1 MFSIIMNF
9 VSLVA
14 FAVVVLMAYNLMD
27 IEDEGGKKKTVTYV
41 IMGILSVFVA
51 CSLMKTTIQEVIPD
65 NHYIN
70 PNENKQEQAEME
82 EVIPNSEPVT
92 ESNKDESDEWLNTD
106 LPDGMYYLG
115 VQIVEETPMT
125 NGSYLYSFDVVD
137 DPNWL
142 NNIYMYESETQLNK
156 DIPYMLTMDS
166 LGDNDK
172 LNDQI
177 VVVWACVE

>member
-1 MFSIIMNF
+1 MFNIIMNF

-51 CSLMKTTIQEVIPD
+51 CSLMKTSIQEVIPD
-65 NHYIN
+65 SHYID
-70 PNENKQEQAEME
+70 PNESKEM
-82 EVIPNSEPVT
+82 EVIPNSEPEPET
-92 ESNKDESDEWLNTD
+92 ESDKAESDEWLNTD
-106 LPDGMYYLG
+106 LPDSMYYLG
-115 VQIVEETPMT
+115 VQIIDETPVE
-125 NGSYLYSFDVVD
+125 NGYLYSFDVVD
-137 DPNWL
+137 DPNWP
-142 NNIYMYESETQLNK
+142 NNIYMYESETKLNS
-156 DIPYMLTMDS
+156 DVPYMLTMDS

>member
-1 MFSIIMNF
+1 MFNIIMNF

-14 FAVVVLMAYNLMD
+14 FAIVVLIAYNLMD

-41 IMGILSVFVA
+41 IMGILNIFIA
-51 CSLMKTTIQEVIPD
+51 CSLMKTSIQELIPE
-65 NHYIN
+65 NHYID
-70 PNENKQEQAEME
+70 PNVNKETE
-82 EVIPNSEPVT
+82 EIISNSESET
-92 ESNKDESDEWLNTD
+92 EFDKVESDEWLNTD

-115 VQIVEETPMT
+115 VQIVDETPMT

-137 DPNWL
+137 DPNWP

>member
-1 MFSIIMNF
+1 MFNIIMNF
-9 VSLVA
+9 ISLVA
-14 FAVVVLMAYNLMD
+14 FAVVVLMSYHLMD

-41 IMGILSVFVA
+41 VMGILCVFVA

-65 NHYIN
+65 SHYID
-70 PNENKQEQAEME
+70 PNENKEVE
-82 EVIPNSEPVT
+82 EVIPNSEPEEDET
-92 ESNKDESDEWLNTD
+92 ESDEWLNTN

-115 VQIVEETPMT
+115 VQIVDVTPMN
-125 NGSYLYSFDVVD
+125 NGTYLYSFDVVD
-137 DPNWL
+137 DPNWP
-142 NNIYMYESETQLNK
+142 NNIYLYESEKKL
-156 DIPYMLTMDS
+156 DPYVPYMLTMDS

>member
-1 MFSIIMNF
+1 MFNIIMNF
-9 VSLVA
+9 ISLVA

-41 IMGILSVFVA
+41 IMAILCVFVA
-51 CSLMKTTIQEVIPD
+51 CSLMKTTIQEVIPGS
-65 NHYIN
+65 HYID

-82 EVIPNSEPVT
+82 EVIPNSEP
-92 ESNKDESDEWLNTD
+92 ESDKAESDEWLNTD

-115 VQIVEETPMT
+115 VQIVDVIPMN
-125 NGSYLYSFDVVD
+125 NGTYLYSFDVVD
-137 DPNWL
+137 DPNWP
-142 NNIYMYESETQLNK
+142 NNIYLYESEKELNSNV
-156 DIPYMLTMDS
+156 PYMLTMDS

>member
-1 MFSIIMNF
+1 MFNTIMNF

-14 FAVVVLMAYNLMD
+14 FAAVVLMSYYLMD
-27 IEDEGGKKKTVTYV
+27 IEDEGGKKKTITYV
-41 IMGILSVFVA
+41 FMGILSVFVA
-51 CSLMKTTIQEVIPD
+51 CNLMKTSITDLIVD
-65 NHYIN
+65 SHYVDS
-70 PNENKQEQAEME
+70 NKKME
-82 EVIPNSEPVT
+82 EVIPNSEPEEDEPET
-92 ESNKDESDEWLNTD
+92 ESDEWLNTD

-115 VQIVEETPMT
+115 VQITDETPMT
-125 NGSYLYSFDVVD
+125 NGNYLYSFKVVD

-142 NNIYMYESETQLNK
+142 NNIYLYESEIQLNK
-156 DIPYMLTMDS
+156 NIPYMLTMDS

>member
-1 MFSIIMNF
+1 MFNIIMNF

-41 IMGILSVFVA
+41 VMAILCIFVA
-51 CSLMKTTIQEVIPD
+51 CSLMKTSIQEVIPD
-65 NHYIN
+65 NHYID
-70 PNENKQEQAEME
+70 PTESKKM
-82 EVIPNSEPVT
+82 EVIPSSEP
-92 ESNKDESDEWLNTD
+92 EIEAESDEWLNTD

-115 VQIVEETPMT
+115 VQIVDETLMT

-137 DPNWL
+137 DPNWP
-142 NNIYMYESETQLNK
+142 NNIYMYESETKLNS
-156 DIPYMLTMDS
+156 DVPYMLTMDS

>member
-9 VSLVA
+9 ISLVA

-41 IMGILSVFVA
+41 VMGILSVFVA
-51 CSLMKTTIQEVIPD
+51 CSLMKTTIQEVIPGS
-65 NHYIN
+65 HYID
-70 PNENKQEQAEME
+70 PNENKEVE
-82 EVIPNSEPVT
+82 EIIPNSEP
-92 ESNKDESDEWLNTD
+92 EEDESETEDEWLNTD

-115 VQIVEETPMT
+115 VQIVDVTPMT

-137 DPNWL
+137 DPNWP
-142 NNIYMYESETQLNK
+142 NNIYVYESEIQLNK
-156 DIPYMLTMDS
+156 DVPYMLTMDS
-166 LGDNDK
+166 LGDDDK

>member
-41 IMGILSVFVA
+41 VMAILCVFVA
-51 CSLMKTTIQEVIPD
+51 CSLMKTTIQEVIPN
-65 NHYIN
+65 NHYID
-70 PNENKQEQAEME
+70 PNENKQEQTEME
-82 EVIPNSEPVT
+82 EVIPNSET
-92 ESNKDESDEWLNTD
+92 KADEWLNTD
-106 LPDGMYYLG
+106 LPENMYYLG
-115 VQIVEETPMT
+115 VQIIEETPMT

-137 DPNWL
+137 DPNWP
-142 NNIYMYESETQLNK
+142 NNIYMYESETKLNP
-156 DIPYMLTMDS
+156 DVPYMLTMDS

>member
-1 MFSIIMNF
+1 MFNIIMNF

-41 IMGILSVFVA
+41 IMGILCVFVA
-51 CSLMKTTIQEVIPD
+51 CSLMKTTITELIPN
-65 NHYIN
+65 NHYID
-70 PNENKQEQAEME
+70 PNGSKEVE
-82 EVIPNSEPVT
+82 EVIPNSEPEED
-92 ESNKDESDEWLNTD
+92 ESKTKSDEWLNTN

-115 VQIVEETPMT
+115 VQIVDVTPMN
-125 NGSYLYSFDVVD
+125 NGTYLYSFDVVD

-142 NNIYMYESETQLNK
+142 NNIYLYESEKELNP
-156 DIPYMLTMDS
+156 DVPYMLTMDS
-166 LGDNDK
+166 LGDDDK

>member
-82 EVIPNSEPVT
+82 EVIPNSEP
-92 ESNKDESDEWLNTD
+92 ESDKDESDEWLNTD
-106 LPDGMYYLG
+106 LPDDMYYLG
-115 VQIVEETPMT
+115 VQIVDETPVE
-125 NGSYLYSFDVVD
+125 NGYLYSFDVVD
-137 DPNWL
+137 DPNWP
-142 NNIYMYESETQLNK
+142 NNIYIYESETQLNK

>member
-1 MFSIIMNF
+1 MFNTIMNF

-14 FAVVVLMAYNLMD
+14 FAVVVLMSYHLMD

-41 IMGILSVFVA
+41 IMAILCAFVA
-51 CSLMKTTIQEVIPD
+51 CSLMKSTIQEVIPD
-65 NHYIN
+65 SHYID
-70 PNENKQEQAEME
+70 PNENKKVE
-82 EVIPNSEPVT
+82 ETVPSSEP
-92 ESNKDESDEWLNTD
+92 EAEDEWLNTN

-115 VQIVEETPMT
+115 VQIADVTPMN
-125 NGSYLYSFDVVD
+125 NGTYLYSFDVVD
-137 DPNWL
+137 DPNWP
-142 NNIYMYESETQLNK
+142 NNIYLYESEKEL
-156 DIPYMLTMDS
+156 DPYVPYMLTMDS

>member
-1 MFSIIMNF
+1 MFNIIMNF

-14 FAVVVLMAYNLMD
+14 FAVVVLMAYHLMD

-41 IMGILSVFVA
+41 VMAILCVFVA
-51 CSLMKTTIQEVIPD
+51 CSLMKTTITELIPN
-65 NHYIN
+65 NHYVT
-70 PNENKQEQAEME
+70 PNENKEVE
-82 EVIPNSEPVT
+82 EVIPNSEP
-92 ESNKDESDEWLNTD
+92 EEDESETEDEWLNTD

-115 VQIVEETPMT
+115 VQIVDVTPMN
-125 NGSYLYSFDVVD
+125 NGTYLYSFDVVD
-137 DPNWL
+137 DPNWP
-142 NNIYMYESETQLNK
+142 NNIYLYESEKEL
-156 DIPYMLTMDS
+156 DPYVPYMLTMDS

>member
-1 MFSIIMNF
+1 MFNIIMNF
-9 VSLVA
+9 ISLVA

-41 IMGILSVFVA
+41 VMAILCVFVA

-65 NHYIN
+65 NHYVA
-70 PNENKQEQAEME
+70 PNENKKVE
-82 EVIPNSEPVT
+82 EVIPNSEPELNNEPET
-92 ESNKDESDEWLNTD
+92 EDEWLNTD

-115 VQIVEETPMT
+115 VQIVDVTPMD
-125 NGSYLYSFDVVD
+125 NGTYLYSFDVVD

-142 NNIYMYESETQLNK
+142 NNIYLYESEKELNT
-156 DIPYMLTMDS
+156 DVPYMLTMDS
-166 LGDNDK
+166 LGDDDK

>member
-1 MFSIIMNF
+1 MFNIIMNF
-9 VSLVA
+9 ISLVA

-41 IMGILSVFVA
+41 IMGILCVFVA
-51 CSLMKTTIQEVIPD
+51 CSLMKTTITELIPD
-65 NHYIN
+65 SHYID
-70 PNENKQEQAEME
+70 PNENKEVE
-82 EVIPNSEPVT
+82 EIIPNSEPET
-92 ESNKDESDEWLNTD
+92 EDEWLNTD

-115 VQIVEETPMT
+115 VQIVDETPMT
-125 NGSYLYSFDVVD
+125 NGNYLYSFNVVD
-137 DPNWL
+137 DPNWP
-142 NNIYMYESETQLNK
+142 NNIYLYESEVQLNK
-156 DIPYMLTMDS
+156 DVPYMLTMDS

>member
-1 MFSIIMNF
+1 MFNIIMNF
-9 VSLVA
+9 ISLVA

-41 IMGILSVFVA
+41 IMGILCVFVA

-65 NHYIN
+65 NHYVD
-70 PNENKQEQAEME
+70 PNENKEVE
-82 EVIPNSEPVT
+82 EVIPNSEPEEDELET
-92 ESNKDESDEWLNTD
+92 EDEWLNTN

-115 VQIVEETPMT
+115 VQIVDETPIT
-125 NGSYLYSFDVVD
+125 NGNYLYSFDVVD
-137 DPNWL
+137 DPNWP
-142 NNIYMYESETQLNK
+142 NNIYLYESEKEL
-156 DIPYMLTMDS
+156 DPYVPYMLTMDS